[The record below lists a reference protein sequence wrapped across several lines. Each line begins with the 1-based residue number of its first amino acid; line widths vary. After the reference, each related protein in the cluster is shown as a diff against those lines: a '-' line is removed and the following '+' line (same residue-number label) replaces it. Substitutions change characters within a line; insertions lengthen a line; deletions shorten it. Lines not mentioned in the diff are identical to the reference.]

1 MNVRVACAQVLA
13 SVMRGE
19 SSFNSLLPNYLEK
32 VSPQDAGLLQELCYG
47 TMRYYS
53 TLEVIL
59 EQLLEKPLKTKDA
72 DISALL
78 LSGLYQ
84 IREMRI
90 PSHAAVNETVNATK
104 NLKKP
109 WAKGLINGVLRTYLR
124 EAEAVD
130 SCCSS
135 DIRYQTAHPRWL
147 VEALYKAWPH
157 QAAAIIAANNQ
168 RPPMTLRVNE
178 RRISRSDYL
187 ALLQEQQIDGRP
199 APLASHGIYL
209 QKPCDVTSLPGFA
222 AGLVSVQ
229 DEAAQL
235 CADFLD
241 LASGQLVLD
250 ACCAPGGK
258 SCHILEHQAELAE
271 LVALDVDSKR
281 LLRVQENFDR
291 LGVSATLKTAD
302 AAAIGSWWNGKPF
315 DRILLDA
322 PCSASGVIR
331 RHPDIKLLRKP
342 GDIVKLAHLQQ
353 QLLSALW
360 MTLKPGGKLL
370 YATCSVFPAEN
381 DEILAAFSNQQQ
393 DCRLLPLTTT
403 GGVKTPWGTQ
413 FFPQIDGH
421 DGFYYGLLEKM
432 PG

>member
-13 SVMRGE
+13 SVIRGE
-19 SSFNSLLPNYLEK
+19 GSFNSLLPNYLEK
-32 VSPQDAGLLQELCYG
+32 VSAKDTSLLQELCYG
-47 TMRYYS
+47 TLRHYPA
-53 TLEVIL
+53 LELIL
-59 EQLLEKPLKTKDA
+59 SQLLEKPLKAKDA

-84 IREMRI
+84 IREMRT

-124 EAEAVD
+124 EADTLVTRCAG
-130 SCCSS
+130 
-135 DIRYQTAHPRWL
+135 DIRYQTCHPHWL
-147 VEALYKAWPH
+147 VDALNSAWPE

-168 RPPMTLRVNE
+168 RPPMTLRVNQ
-178 RRISRSDYL
+178 RRICRSDYL
-187 ALLQEQQIDGRP
+187 SLLREQQIDAHP
-199 APLASHGIYL
+199 APLASQGVYL
-209 QKPCDVTSLPGFA
+209 DKPCDVLSLPGFA
-222 AGLVSVQ
+222 DGLVSVQ

-241 LASGQLVLD
+241 LAEGQRVLD

-258 SCHILEHQAELAE
+258 TCHLLEHQPELAE
-271 LVALDVDSKR
+271 LVALDVDPKR
-281 LLRVQENFDR
+281 LVRVRENLDR
-291 LGVSATLKTAD
+291 LCLNATIKAANAAD
-302 AAAIGSWWNGKPF
+302 IDNWWDGGYF

-342 GDIVKLAHLQQ
+342 EDIVKLAQLQG

-360 MTLKPGGKLL
+360 TTLKPGGKLL

-381 DEILAAFSNQQQ
+381 DEVLAVFSAHQR
-393 DCRLLPLTTT
+393 DCKLLPLATP
-403 GGVKTPWGTQ
+403 GGMKTAWGTQ